1 MERGKREAPR
11 ATRKRRRSAGRLR
24 RVLLSLALCCAAAFV
39 VYQVWHNVSKP
50 KQTEREKV
58 VETEEEKKPV
68 DTEPVESNPRRKDC
82 YTFLL
87 AASDQ
92 SSGNADVIIAV
103 TYDIAAQKVG
113 AVSIP
118 RDTLVDPDHLANY
131 PKINSSYTAGVDRLE
146 AVVSDMLGIPFD
158 YYVTVDVQGFVEL
171 VDAVDGVE
179 FDVPAHMRYS
189 DPKQDLYISFEPGV
203 QHLDGKEAL
212 KVCRIRQN
220 DDGTL
225 LYGDY
230 DIGRTRTQQQMLLT
244 IAKKVLANPQ
254 KVADYLKIFREYVD
268 TNLSVSEMLWFVEPV
283 LKLDLQN
290 VETATFSGDGATT
303 YRGITWCYELDPAA
317 ALETVNAYLNPYEKP
332 MTAEDLNIFQA
343 P

>member
-1 MERGKREAPR
+1 MSKGKREAR
-11 ATRKRRRSAGRLR
+11 TAGERRRRSVWPGGI
-24 RVLLSLALCCAAAFV
+24 VLALILCCAGAFAG
-39 VYQVWHNVSKP
+39 YRIWHSVNRPRQAEPPAPEEAGVQEITP
-50 KQTEREKV
+50 AERP
-58 VETEEEKKPV
+58 EEG
-68 DTEPVESNPRRKDC
+68 NPRREDC

-92 SSGNADVIIAV
+92 SSDNADVIMAV
-103 TYDIAAQKVG
+103 TYDVAARKVG

-131 PKINSSYTAGVDRLE
+131 PKINSSYTAGIDRLE

-171 VDAVDGVE
+171 VDAVGGVE
-179 FDVPAHMRYS
+179 FDVPAHMHYS
-189 DPKQDLYISFEPGV
+189 DPKQNLYISFAPGL
-203 QHLDGKEAL
+203 QHLDGEEAL
-212 KVCRIRQN
+212 KVCRIREN
-220 DDGTL
+220 DDGTS

-254 KVADYLKIFREYVD
+254 KVPDYLKIFREYVD
-268 TNLSVSEMLWFVEPV
+268 TDLSVSEMLWFVEPV
-283 LKLDLQN
+283 LQLDLQN
-290 VETATFSGDGATT
+290 VETATFPGDGETS
-303 YRGITWCYELDPAA
+303 YRGVRYCYELYPEET
-317 ALETVNAYLNPYEKP
+317 LELINAYLNPYEKP
-332 MTAEDLNIFQA
+332 MTMEDLNIFQA

>member
-146 AVVSDMLGIPFD
+146 
-158 YYVTVDVQGFVEL
+158 
-171 VDAVDGVE
+171 AVDGVE

>member
-1 MERGKREAPR
+1 MVRGKREM
-11 ATRKRRRSAGRLR
+11 RRTGRR
-24 RVLLSLALCCAAAFV
+24 GRVLLLLALCCAAVFAA
-39 VYQVWHNVSKP
+39 YQVWHAAGKP
-50 KQTEREKV
+50 KQAERWEPAETGEKTKPTEDGQA
-58 VETEEEKKPV
+58 EEGPPE
-68 DTEPVESNPRRKDC
+68 EGNPRRADC

-92 SSGNADVIIAV
+92 TSGNADVIIAV
-103 TYDIAAQKVG
+103 TWDTAAGRVG

-131 PKINSSYTAGVDRLE
+131 PKINASYAAGIDRLE
-146 AVVSDMLGIPFD
+146 AVASDMLGIPFD
-158 YYVTVDVQGFVEL
+158 YYVTVDVRGFVEL
-171 VDAVDGVE
+171 VDAVGGVE

-189 DPKQDLYISFEPGV
+189 DPKQDLYISFEPGL
-203 QHLDGKEAL
+203 QHLSGEEAL

-254 KVADYLKIFREYVD
+254 KTPEYLEIFRDYVD
-268 TNLSVSEMLWFVEPV
+268 TDLSVSEMLWFVEPA
-283 LKLDLQN
+283 LALDLAE
-290 VETATFSGDGATT
+290 VETATFRGDGATT
-303 YRGITWCYELDPAA
+303 YQGISWCYELDPEA
-317 ALETVNAYLNPYEKP
+317 ALEMVNAYLNPYEKP